1 MPYTYAL
8 APHGRT
14 LATRPLGRQLR
25 EDLADKAVDERAVE
39 IDFSEV
45 TSTSHS
51 FADEFV
57 ARLAEEAKQGDVS
70 FEIMVSGLSS
80 EVERVIRK
88 ALERRGLEL
97 PVPA

>member
-14 LATRPLGRQLR
+14 LATRPFGEQLR
-25 EDLADKAVDERAVE
+25 ADLTDKAIGDHVVE
-39 IDFSEV
+39 LDFSEV
-45 TSTSHS
+45 ISISHS

-57 ARLAEEAKQGDVS
+57 ARLAEEAKSGDVK
-70 FEIMVSGLSS
+70 FAVTVSGLSS
-80 EVERVIRK
+80 EVERVVRK

-97 PVPA
+97 PIPA